1 MADEYISVR
10 ETAETELEIKRS
22 VFIGNVSPVTSA
34 EEAEEFIRKVRARH
48 EDARHV
54 AFAYVLR
61 SGGVSKYSDDGE
73 PQGTAGMPML
83 EILKKNGLCDTA
95 VTVTRYFGGIL
106 LGASG
111 LVRAYGN
118 ACAMAI
124 EKGGICKYGLFTKLK
139 LNASFKDYPKAE
151 YELRR
156 IGARLDAPIFSG
168 EVEVTFY
175 IEKDKADSVISRLAN
190 MSAARIRCEKISE
203 EYMPM

>member
-10 ETAETELEIKRS
+10 EAAEAELEIKKS
-22 VFIGNVSPVTSA
+22 VFIANARPVTSS
-34 EEAEEFIRKVRARH
+34 EEAEEFIRTVRSLH

-54 AFAYVLR
+54 CFAYILR
-61 SGGVSKYSDDGE
+61 SGGISKYSDDGE

-111 LVRAYGN
+111 LVRAYGS
-118 ACAMAI
+118 ACALAV
-124 EKGGICKYGLFTKLK
+124 EKGGICKYALFAKLK
-139 LNASFKDYPKAE
+139 LKASFKDYPKAE

-156 IGARLDAPIFSG
+156 IGARLEAPIFTS
-168 EVEVTFY
+168 EVELEFY
-175 IEKDKADSVISRLAN
+175 TERENAPSVISRLAD
-190 MSAARIRCEKISE
+190 MSAARIKCEITGEK
-203 EYMPM
+203 YMPI

>member
-1 MADEYISVR
+1 MADEYVSLR
-10 ETAETELEIKRS
+10 EEAETELEIKRS
-22 VFIGNVSPVTSA
+22 VFIGNARPVTSA
-34 EEAEEFIRKVRARH
+34 EEAEEFIREVRARH

-54 AFAYVLR
+54 CFAYVLR

-83 EILKKNGLCDTA
+83 EVLKKNGLCDTV

-111 LVRAYGN
+111 LVRAYSA

-124 EKGGICKYGLFTKLK
+124 EKGGICRYGVFARLK
-139 LNASFKDYPKAE
+139 LSAGFKDYPKAE

-156 IGARLDAPIFSG
+156 LGARLDAPIFSSD
-168 EVEVTFY
+168 VELTFY
-175 IEKDKADSVISRLAN
+175 IEDEKADSVISRLAD
-190 MSAARIRCEKISE
+190 MSAARIKCEKISKE
-203 EYMPM
+203 FMPI